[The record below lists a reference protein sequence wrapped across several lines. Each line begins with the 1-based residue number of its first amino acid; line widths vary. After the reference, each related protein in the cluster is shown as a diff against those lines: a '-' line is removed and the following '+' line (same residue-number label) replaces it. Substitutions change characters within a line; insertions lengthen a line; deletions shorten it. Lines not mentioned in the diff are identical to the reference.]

1 MLPDIKILQGM
12 IRDVANEE
20 ILPRF
25 NKIGYQLKNDGSL
38 ITEADLMADKRINEF
53 LSKHY
58 PDIAFMSEEMTEQEQ
73 ASLLKNNSAV
83 WCLDPLDGTGNFAAG
98 IPLFASSIS
107 LIVDGEVVL
116 AVTYDVIRDEMF
128 SAVKGQGAYL
138 NDNRLLC
145 KTPTQKINESIALV
159 DFKRL
164 PPEMALKILA
174 DSPFRS
180 QRNLGSTVLEWVWMA
195 ANRGQI
201 YLHGGMQ
208 LWDCAAGTLILD
220 EAGGY
225 ASTLDGMSV
234 TKVQLGRRSVVASPD
249 RILFKEWL
257 NYLQKMQIN
266 CK

>member
-25 NKIGYQLKNDGSL
+25 NKIGYQLKHDGSL

-53 LSKHY
+53 LSEHY
-58 PDIAFMSEEMTEQEQ
+58 PDIAFMSEEMTEEEQ
-73 ASLLKNNSAV
+73 SSLLKNNIAV

-98 IPLFASSIS
+98 VPLFASSIS
-107 LIVDGEVVL
+107 LIIEGEVVL

-128 SAVKGQGAYL
+128 SAVKGEGAYL
-138 NDNRLLC
+138 NGKRLQC
-145 KTPTQKINESIALV
+145 KAPTQSIKESIALV

-164 PPEMALKILA
+164 KPEVALKILG
-174 DSPFRS
+174 DSPYRS
-180 QRNLGSTVLEWVWMA
+180 QRNLGSTVLEWVWMS

-208 LWDCAAGTLILD
+208 LWDCAAGCLILK

-225 ASTLDGMSV
+225 SSTLTGESV
-234 TKVQLGRRSVVASPD
+234 TSVLLGRRSVVASPD
-249 RILFKEWL
+249 KVLFDEWL
-257 NYLQKMQIN
+257 NYLQN
-266 CK
+266 L